1 MNRIYESDIEK
12 WVVEMLEKE
21 GYTYLSPEEQEAERG
36 GDLRE
41 VLLPVRLR
49 DAVARINPNVP
60 DDAREDAVKKVIR
73 LASMPLLVEANE
85 EFQKMLTDGVSV
97 MAYQNGEQ
105 RGETVK
111 LIDFDNPRNNDL
123 VVANQFTVPFDNSSK
138 RPDVVILINGLPL
151 VVIELKNPIDE
162 NATVHKA
169 YTQLDN
175 YKRAIPQ
182 LFVYNGVLIAS
193 DGIDAKAGAL
203 TTEWERFSI
212 WRAPEEKRENER
224 ITPQMEVLVREML
237 PPQTLLDIVRS
248 FTVFEKTRRQDAK
261 TGQTIV
267 DTIKKIAAY
276 HQYYVVNKAIGSTV
290 RATAEKGERKI
301 GVVWHTQGSG
311 KSLSMVFYTGKVVLS
326 LDNPTVVVITDR
338 NDLDDQL
345 FDTFVASRGLL
356 RQEPVQAE
364 SRAHLKELLRTAGG
378 GIVFTTI
385 QKFFP
390 EDGSE
395 NYDLL
400 SERKNI
406 VVIADE
412 AHRSQYG
419 FAARTVFKD
428 DEAITR
434 YGNAKYLRD
443 ALPNASFIGFTGT
456 PIEKED
462 RSTPAVFGEYLDV
475 YDIQRA
481 VDDKAT
487 VPIYYE
493 SRLVKVHLPDE
504 KKAEMDED
512 VEAVAE
518 GIEFSA
524 KEKAKAKWAQLEAI
538 VGNRERI
545 KEVARDIVEHF
556 EARQEVFE
564 GKAMIVAMSRRIAV
578 ELYEEVVALR
588 PAWHS
593 PDLDKGKIKV
603 VMTAASSDPKEFQP
617 HHTNKQNRRKL
628 AERFKDA
635 GNSLQLV
642 IVQSMWLTGFDVP
655 CLHTMY
661 VDKLMRGHNL
671 MQAIARVNR
680 VYKDKPGGLIVDY
693 IGFASDLQKA
703 LAVYTQS
710 GGKGDPTLTVEKAI
724 EIMLE
729 KYEVVKQMFHDFDYH
744 RYFAADTHAKL
755 GIILEAQEHILAF
768 DKGSTE
774 IGVSGQEKKAPSGKE
789 RFTKEVM
796 ALSQAFALAVPNE
809 AALEIR
815 DEVGFFQ
822 AVKARLVKFEPIGT
836 PGTENIGTAIRQIVD
851 QALVAEGVIDI
862 FAAAGI
868 QKPDLSVLSDE
879 FLAEVQGMKHRN
891 LAMEL
896 LRKILNDEI
905 KVRLRRNNIQ
915 GRKLSELLEKTI
927 KKYQN
932 NLLTAT
938 EVIQELIELAKNIR
952 EADARGKELGL
963 SDDEIAFYD
972 ALAENENAKDVLGD
986 EKLRDLARVLV
997 DKVRKNTTIDWTIR
1011 ENVQARLRVLVKRT
1025 LAQYGYP
1032 PDKQAIATETVLKQ
1046 AELFADLWEKSG
1058 MVSQ

>member
-1 MNRIYESDIEK
+1 MNRIYESDIEQ
-12 WVVEMLEKE
+12 WVVEILEKE
-21 GYTYLSPEEQEAERG
+21 GYTYLAPEEQEAERG
-36 GDLRE
+36 DLRE
-41 VLLPVRLR
+41 VVLQMRLR
-49 DAVARINPNVP
+49 DAVERLNPGVP
-60 DDAREDAVKKVIR
+60 EEAREDAIKKVLQ
-73 LASMPLLVEANE
+73 LASSPHLIEANE
-85 EFQKMLTDGVSV
+85 EFQRMLTDGVSV
-97 MAYQNGEQ
+97 SSHNEGQQ
-105 RGETVK
+105 RGEVVR
-111 LIDFDNPRNNDL
+111 IVDFDNPRNNDL

-138 RPDVVILINGLPL
+138 RPDVVLIVNGLPL
-151 VVIELKNPIDE
+151 VVIELKNPTDE

-175 YKRAIPQ
+175 YKATIPQ
-182 LFVYNGVLIAS
+182 LFAYNSILVAS

-203 TTEWERFSI
+203 TTEWERFAA
-212 WRAPEEKRENER
+212 WRAPEGKREKEK
-224 ITPQMEVLVREML
+224 ITPQMQVLVQEML
-237 PPQTLLDIVRS
+237 PPEVLLDVVRS
-248 FTVFEKTRRQDAK
+248 FTVFEKTRREDTK

-276 HQYYVVNKAIGSTV
+276 HQYYVVNKAIRSTIKS
-290 RATAEKGERKI
+290 TAEHGDRKI

-326 LDNPTVVVITDR
+326 LDNPTVVIITDR

-345 FDTFVASRGLL
+345 FDTFAASRGLL

-364 SRAHLKELLRTAGG
+364 SRAHLKELLHTAGG
-378 GIVFTTI
+378 GVVFTTI

-390 EDGSE
+390 EDGGE

-400 SERKNI
+400 SDRKNI
-406 VVIADE
+406 VVVADE

-462 RSTPAVFGEYLDV
+462 KSTPAVFGEYLDV

-481 VDDKAT
+481 VEDKAT

-504 KKAEMDED
+504 KKAEVDED
-512 VEAVAE
+512 VEAIAE
-518 GIEFSA
+518 GIEVST

-538 VGNRERI
+538 IGNRDRI

-556 EARQEVFE
+556 EARQAVFT
-564 GKAMIVAMSRRIAV
+564 GKGMIVATSRRIAV
-578 ELYEEVVALR
+578 ELYEEIVALR

-593 PDLDKGKIKV
+593 PDLDKGSIKV
-603 VMTAASSDPKEFQP
+603 VMTASSSDPKEWQP
-617 HHTNKQNRRKL
+617 HHTNKQARRKL
-628 AERFKDA
+628 ADRFKDA
-635 GNSLQLV
+635 ANPLSLA
-642 IVQSMWLTGFDVP
+642 IVCDMWLTGFDVP

-680 VYKDKPGGLIVDY
+680 IYKDKPGGLIVDY
-693 IGFASDLQKA
+693 IGFAADLQKA

-710 GGKGDPTLTVEKAI
+710 GGKGDPTLTQQKAI
-724 EIMLE
+724 EVMLE
-729 KYEVVKQMFHDFDYH
+729 KYEVVKQMFHNFDYH
-744 RYFAADTHAKL
+744 RYFAADTRQKL
-755 GIILEAQEHILAF
+755 GIILEAQEHILAL
-768 DKGSTE
+768 DQDTKT
-774 IGVSGQEKKAPSGKE
+774 GVSGKEHKTESTKE
-789 RFTKEVM
+789 RFIKEVI
-796 ALSQAFALAVPNE
+796 ALSQSFALAVPSD
-809 AALEIR
+809 AAMEIR

-822 AVKARLVKFEPIGT
+822 AIKARLVKFEPEGT
-836 PGTENIGTAIRQIVD
+836 PGTEDIGTAIRQIVD
-851 QALVAEGVIDI
+851 QALVAEGVVDI
-862 FAAAGI
+862 FAAAGV

-896 LRKILNDEI
+896 LRKVLNDEV
-905 KVRLRRNNIQ
+905 KFRLRRNAIQ
-915 GRKLSELLEKTI
+915 GKKLSEMLDKTI

-932 NLLTAT
+932 NLLTAA
-938 EVIQELIELAKNIR
+938 EVIQQLIELAKHIR
-952 EADARGKELGL
+952 QEDSRGKDMGL

-972 ALAENENAKDVLGD
+972 ALAENESARDVLGD
-986 EKLRDLARVLV
+986 EQLRDLARVLV
-997 DKVRKNTTIDWTIR
+997 DKVRKNTSIDWTIR

-1046 AELFADLWEKSG
+1046 AELFADVWEKG
-1058 MVSQ
+1058 GVV

>member
-1 MNRIYESDIEK
+1 MSRIYESHIEE
-12 WVVEMLEKE
+12 WVVELLEKQ
-21 GYTYLSPEEQEAERG
+21 GYTYLAPDEQEAERG
-36 GDLRE
+36 DLRE
-41 VLLPVRLR
+41 VVLQARLR
-49 DAVARINPNVP
+49 AAVERLNPNVAE
-60 DDAREDAVKKVIR
+60 DAREDAVKKVLA
-73 LASMPLLVEANE
+73 LASQPLLVEANE
-85 EFQKMLTDGVSV
+85 EFQRMLTDGVSV
-97 MAYQNGEQ
+97 NAYQSGEQ
-105 RGETVK
+105 RGEVVR
-111 LIDFDNPRNNDL
+111 LIDFDTPENNDL

-138 RPDVVILINGLPL
+138 RPDVVLIVNGLPL
-151 VVIELKNPIDE
+151 VVIELKNPTDE

-182 LFVYNGVLIAS
+182 LFVYNSVLVAS

-203 TTEWERFSI
+203 TTEWERFAV
-212 WRAPEEKRENER
+212 WRAPEGKREKEKT
-224 ITPQMEVLVREML
+224 TPQMEVLAQEML
-237 PPQTLLDIVRS
+237 LPAVLLDVVRS
-248 FTVFEKTRRQDAK
+248 FTVFEKARREDAK

-267 DTIKKIAAY
+267 ETIKKIAAY
-276 HQYYVVNKAIGSTV
+276 HQYYVVNKAVASTAQ
-290 RATAEKGERKI
+290 ATAEHGERKI

-345 FDTFVASRGLL
+345 FDTFAASRGLL

-364 SRAHLKELLRTAGG
+364 SREHLKELLRTAGG
-378 GIVFTTI
+378 GIIFTTI

-390 EDGSE
+390 ENGGE
-395 NYDLL
+395 TYDLL
-400 SERKNI
+400 SDRKNI
-406 VVIADE
+406 VVMADE

-462 RSTPAVFGEYLDV
+462 KSTPAVFGEYLDV

-481 VDDKAT
+481 VEDKAT

-504 KKAEMDED
+504 KKAEIDEE
-512 VEAVAE
+512 VEDIAE
-518 GIEFSA
+518 GVEMTA
-524 KEKAKAKWAQLEAI
+524 KTKAIAKWAQLEAI

-556 EARQEVFE
+556 EARQEVFT

-578 ELYEEVVALR
+578 ELYEEIVALR
-588 PAWHS
+588 PDWHS

-603 VMTAASSDPKEFQP
+603 VMTASSSDPREYQP
-617 HHTNKQNRRKL
+617 HHTNKENRRKL
-628 AERFKDA
+628 AERFKDTT
-635 GNSLQLV
+635 NPLQLV
-642 IVQSMWLTGFDVP
+642 IVRDMWLTGFDVP

-693 IGFASDLQKA
+693 IGFAADLQKA

-710 GGKGDPTLTVEKAI
+710 GGRGEPTSTQEQAI
-724 EIMLE
+724 EVMME
-729 KYEVVKQMFHDFDYH
+729 KYEVVKAMFHGFDYQ
-744 RYFAADTHAKL
+744 RYFAADTHQKL
-755 GIILEAQEHILAF
+755 GIILEAQEHVLAC
-768 DKGSTE
+768 DEGKEAG
-774 IGVSGQEKKAPSGKE
+774 ASGKE
-789 RFTKEVM
+789 MKTPSCKERFIKEVI
-796 ALSQAFALAVPNE
+796 ALSQAFALAVPSE
-809 AALEIR
+809 ASMEIR

-822 AVKARLVKFEPIGT
+822 AIKARLVKFEPEGT

-851 QALVAEGVIDI
+851 QALVAEGVVDI
-862 FAAAGI
+862 FAAAGV

-896 LRKILNDEI
+896 LRKVLNDEI
-905 KVRLRRNNIQ
+905 KLRLRRNAIQ
-915 GRKLSELLEKTI
+915 GKKLSELLDKTI

-932 NLLTAT
+932 NLLTAA
-938 EVIQELIELAKNIR
+938 EVIQELIELAKTIR
-952 EADARGKELGL
+952 EEDARGRNLGL

-972 ALAENENAKDVLGD
+972 ALAENNSARDVLGD
-986 EKLRDLARVLV
+986 EQLRDLARVLV
-997 DKVRKNTTIDWTIR
+997 DKVRKNTSIDWTIR

-1025 LAQYGYP
+1025 LAQFGYP

-1046 AELFADLWEKSG
+1046 AELFADVWEKKA
-1058 MVSQ
+1058 

>member
-12 WVVEMLEKE
+12 WMVELLEIE
-21 GYTYLSPEEQEAERG
+21 GYTYLAPNEQEAERG
-36 GDLRE
+36 DDLRE
-41 VLLPVRLR
+41 VVLQSRLR
-49 DAVARINPNVP
+49 AAVERLNPSASE
-60 DDAREDAVKKVIR
+60 DAREDAIKKVLA
-73 LASMPLLVEANE
+73 LASAPLLTEANE
-85 EFQKMLTDGVSV
+85 EFQQMLTDGVSV
-97 MAYQNGEQ
+97 NAYADGET
-105 RGETVK
+105 RGEVVR
-111 LIDFDNPRNNDL
+111 LIDFDNARNNDL

-138 RPDVVILINGLPL
+138 RPDVVLVVNGLPL
-151 VVIELKNPIDE
+151 VVIELKNPVDE

-182 LFVYNGVLIAS
+182 LFVYNSVLVAS

-203 TTEWERFSI
+203 TTEWERFAV
-212 WRAPEEKRENER
+212 WRAPEGKREKEKT
-224 ITPQMEVLVREML
+224 TPQMEVLVREML
-237 PPQTLLDIVRS
+237 APQTLLDMVRS
-248 FTVFEKTRRQDAK
+248 FTVFEKTRREDAK

-276 HQYYVVNKAIGSTV
+276 HQYYVVNKAIASTV
-290 RATAEKGERKI
+290 KATAEHGERKI

-326 LDNPTVVVITDR
+326 LDNPTVVIITDR

-345 FDTFVASRGLL
+345 FETFAASRGLL

-364 SRAHLKELLRTAGG
+364 SRTHLQELLRTAGG
-378 GIVFTTI
+378 GIIFTTI

-390 EDGSE
+390 EDGGE
-395 NYDLL
+395 TYDQLTD
-400 SERKNI
+400 RKNI

-419 FAARTVFKD
+419 FAARTIFKD

-456 PIEKED
+456 PIEAED
-462 RSTPAVFGEYLDV
+462 KSTPAVFGEYLDV

-481 VDDKAT
+481 VEDKAT

-493 SRLVKVHLPDE
+493 SRLVKIHLPDE
-504 KKAEMDED
+504 KKAELDDE

-518 GIEFSA
+518 GVELSTRDQA
-524 KEKAKAKWAQLEAI
+524 VAKWAQLEAI

-545 KEVARDIVEHF
+545 KEVAKDIVEHF
-556 EARQEVFE
+556 EARQEVFT

-578 ELYEEVVALR
+578 ELYEEIVALR
-588 PAWHS
+588 PDWHS
-593 PDLDKGKIKV
+593 PDSDKGKIKV
-603 VMTAASSDPKEFQP
+603 VMTASSSDPREFQP
-617 HHTNKQNRRKL
+617 HHTNKENRRKL

-635 GNSLQLV
+635 SNSLQLV
-642 IVQSMWLTGFDVP
+642 IVRDMWLTGFDVP

-693 IGFASDLQKA
+693 IGFAVDLQKA

-710 GGKGDPTLTVEKAI
+710 GGKGEPTNTQEQAI
-724 EIMLE
+724 EVMME
-729 KYEVVKQMFHDFDYH
+729 KYEVVKAMFHDFDYH
-744 RYFAADTHAKL
+744 RFFAADTHQKL
-755 GIILEAQEHILAF
+755 GIILEAQEHILAR
-768 DKGSTE
+768 DENS
-774 IGVSGQEKKAPSGKE
+774 IGVSGQEHKTEGVKE
-789 RFTKEVM
+789 RFIKEVM
-796 ALSQAFALAVPNE
+796 ALSQAFAIAVPSE
-809 AALEIR
+809 ASMEIR

-822 AVKARLVKFEPIGT
+822 AIKARLVKFEPEGAL
-836 PGTENIGTAIRQIVD
+836 GTENIGSAIRQIVD
-851 QALVAEGVIDI
+851 QALVAEGVVDI
-862 FAAAGI
+862 FAAAGV

-891 LAMEL
+891 LALEL
-896 LRKILNDEI
+896 LRKVLNDEI
-905 KVRLRRNNIQ
+905 KLRLRRNAIQ
-915 GRKLSELLEKTI
+915 GKKLSELLDKTI

-932 NLLTAT
+932 NLLTAA
-938 EVIQELIELAKNIR
+938 EVIQELIELAKTIR
-952 EADARGKELGL
+952 EEDARGRSLGL

-972 ALAENENAKDVLGD
+972 ALAENNSARDVIGD
-986 EKLRDLARVLV
+986 EQLRDLARVLV
-997 DKVRKNTTIDWTIR
+997 DKVRKNTSIDWTIR

-1032 PDKQAIATETVLKQ
+1032 PDKQTIATEFVLKQ
-1046 AELFADLWEKSG
+1046 AKLFAEEWECIA
-1058 MVSQ
+1058 V

>member
-1 MNRIYESDIEK
+1 MSRIYESDIEK
-12 WVVEMLEKE
+12 WVVELLEQQ
-21 GYTYLSPEEQEAERG
+21 GYTYLAPDEQEAERG
-36 GDLRE
+36 DLRE
-41 VLLPVRLR
+41 VILQSRLR
-49 DAVARINPNVP
+49 AAVERLNPNVSE
-60 DDAREDAVKKVIR
+60 DAREDAIKKV
-73 LASMPLLVEANE
+73 LQVASQPLLAEANE
-85 EFQKMLTDGVSV
+85 EFQRMLTDGVSV
-97 MAYQNGEQ
+97 HDYNDGEQ
-105 RGETVK
+105 RGEIVH
-111 LIDFDNPRNNDL
+111 LIDFDNARNNDL
-123 VVANQFTVPFDNSSK
+123 VVSNQFTVPFDNSSK
-138 RPDVVILINGLPL
+138 RPDVVLIVNGLPL
-151 VVIELKNPIDE
+151 VVIELKNPVDE

-182 LFVYNGVLIAS
+182 LFAYNSVLVAS

-203 TTEWERFSI
+203 TTNWERFAV
-212 WRAPEEKRENER
+212 WRAPEGKREKEKT
-224 ITPQMEVLVREML
+224 TPQMQVLVQEMLIPEVL
-237 PPQTLLDIVRS
+237 LDVVRS
-248 FTVFEKTRRQDAK
+248 FTVFEKARREDAK

-267 DTIKKIAAY
+267 ETIKKIAAY

-290 RATAEKGERKI
+290 QATAEHGERKI

-345 FDTFVASRGLL
+345 FDTFAASRGLL

-364 SRAHLKELLRTAGG
+364 SREHLKKLLQTAGG

-390 EDGSE
+390 ENGGE
-395 NYDLL
+395 TYDMLTD
-400 SERKNI
+400 RKNI
-406 VVIADE
+406 VVMADE

-456 PIEKED
+456 PVEKED
-462 RSTPAVFGEYLDV
+462 KSTPAVFGEYLDV

-481 VDDKAT
+481 VEDKAT

-493 SRLVKVHLPDE
+493 SRLVKVHLPDD

-518 GIEFSA
+518 GVEFTT

-545 KEVARDIVEHF
+545 KQVAKDIVEHF
-556 EARQEVFE
+556 EARQEVFT
-564 GKAMIVAMSRRIAV
+564 GKGMIVAMSRRIAV
-578 ELYEEVVALR
+578 ELYEEIVALR
-588 PAWHS
+588 PNWHS
-593 PDLDKGKIKV
+593 NDLDKGTIKV
-603 VMTAASSDPKEFQP
+603 VMTASSSDPREFQP
-617 HHTNKQNRRKL
+617 HHTNKENRRKL

-635 GNSLQLV
+635 ANPLQLV
-642 IVQSMWLTGFDVP
+642 IVRDMWLTGFDVP

-693 IGFASDLQKA
+693 IGFAADLQKA

-710 GGKGDPTLTVEKAI
+710 GGKGEPTNTQEQAI
-724 EIMLE
+724 EVMME
-729 KYEVVKQMFHDFDYH
+729 KYEVVKAMFHDFDYQ
-744 RYFAADTHAKL
+744 RYFAADTHQKL
-755 GIILEAQEHILAF
+755 GIILEAQEHILGQ
-768 DKGSTE
+768 DKGE
-774 IGVSGQEKKAPSGKE
+774 EVGVSGKE
-789 RFTKEVM
+789 RKTPSAKERFIKETM
-796 ALSQAFALAVPNE
+796 ALSQSFALAVPSE
-809 AALEIR
+809 ASMEIR

-822 AVKARLVKFEPIGT
+822 AIKARLVKFEPEGT
-836 PGTENIGTAIRQIVD
+836 PGTENIGSAIRQIVD
-851 QALVAEGVIDI
+851 QALVAEGVVDI
-862 FAAAGI
+862 FAAAGV

-896 LRKILNDEI
+896 LRKVLNDEI
-905 KVRLRRNNIQ
+905 KLRLRRNAIQ
-915 GRKLSELLEKTI
+915 GKKLSELLDKTI

-932 NLLTAT
+932 NLLTAS
-938 EVIQELIELAKNIR
+938 EVIQELIELAKKIS
-952 EADARGKELGL
+952 EEDARGKDLGL

-972 ALAENENAKDVLGD
+972 ALAINDSAREVLGD
-986 EKLRDLARVLV
+986 ENLRDLARVLV
-997 DKVRKNTTIDWTIR
+997 DKVRKNTSIDWTIR

-1025 LAQYGYP
+1025 LAQFGYP

-1046 AELFADLWEKSG
+1046 AELFADVWEKTS
-1058 MVSQ
+1058 

>member
-1 MNRIYESDIEK
+1 MNRIYESHIEE
-12 WVVEMLEKE
+12 WVVQLLEKQ
-21 GYTYLSPEEQEAERG
+21 GFAYLSPEQQEAERG
-36 GDLRE
+36 DLHE
-41 VLLPVRLR
+41 VVLVQRLR
-49 DAVARINPNVP
+49 DAVARLNPKVSE
-60 DDAREDAVKKVIR
+60 DAREDAIKKV
-73 LASMPLLVEANE
+73 LAISSSPHLVESNE
-85 EFQKMLTDGVSV
+85 EFQRMLTDGISV
-97 MAYQNGEQ
+97 TAYNDGEQ
-105 RGETVK
+105 RGEIVY
-111 LIDFDNPRNNDL
+111 LIDFENPQNNDL
-123 VVANQFTVPFDNSSK
+123 VVTNQYTVLYDNSSK
-138 RPDVVILINGLPL
+138 RPDVVLVVNGLPL
-151 VVIELKNPIDE
+151 VVIELKNPVDE

-182 LFVYNGVLIAS
+182 LFAYNSILVAS

-203 TTEWERFSI
+203 TTEWERFSV
-212 WRAPEEKRENER
+212 WRAPEGKREKEG

-237 PPQTLLDIVRS
+237 QPQTFLDLVRS
-248 FTVFEKTRRQDAK
+248 FVVFEKTRREDTK

-267 DTIKKIAAY
+267 ETIKKIAAY
-276 HQYYVVNKAIGSTV
+276 HQYYVVNKAIASTV
-290 RATAEKGERKI
+290 KATAEKGERKI

-311 KSLSMVFYTGKVVLS
+311 KSLSMVFYTGKVVLA
-326 LDNPTVVVITDR
+326 LDNPTVVVLTDR

-345 FDTFVASRGLL
+345 FDTFAASRGLL

-378 GIVFTTI
+378 GIIFTTI

-390 EDGSE
+390 EDGGE
-395 NYDLL
+395 NHDLL
-400 SERKNI
+400 SDRKNI
-406 VVIADE
+406 VVVADE

-419 FAARTVFKD
+419 FAARTIFKD

-462 RSTPAVFGEYLDV
+462 KSTPAVFGEYLDV

-481 VDDKAT
+481 VADKAT

-493 SRLVKVHLPDE
+493 SRLVKIHLPDE

-518 GIEFSA
+518 GIEFST

-556 EARQEVFE
+556 EARQEVFT

-578 ELYEEVVALR
+578 ELYDEIVTLR
-588 PAWHS
+588 PAWHNS
-593 PDLDKGKIKV
+593 DLDKGKIKV
-603 VMTAASSDPKEFQP
+603 VMTASSSDPKEYQP
-617 HHTNKQNRRKL
+617 HHTNKESRRKI

-635 GNSLQLV
+635 ASPLQLV
-642 IVQSMWLTGFDVP
+642 IVRDMWLTGFDVP

-680 VYKDKPGGLIVDY
+680 IYKDKPGGLIVDY

-710 GGKGDPTLTVEKAI
+710 GGKGDPTITQEKAI
-724 EIMLE
+724 EVMLE
-729 KYEVVKQMFHDFDYH
+729 KYEVVKQMFFGFDYH
-744 RYFAADTHAKL
+744 RYFAADTHGKL
-755 GIILEAQEHILAF
+755 GIILEAQEHILSL
-768 DKGSTE
+768 DKGKE
-774 IGVSGQEKKAPSGKE
+774 GASGKE
-789 RFTKEVM
+789 KKKESAKERFIKEVIG
-796 ALSQAFALAVPNE
+796 LSQSFALAVPSE
-809 AALEIR
+809 AAMEIR

-822 AVKARLVKFEPIGT
+822 AIKARLVKFEPVGT
-836 PGTENIGTAIRQIVD
+836 PGTEDIGTAIRQIVD
-851 QALVAEGVIDI
+851 QALVAEGIVDI
-862 FAAAGI
+862 FAAAGV

-879 FLAEVQGMKHRN
+879 FLADVQGMKHRN

-896 LRKILNDEI
+896 LRKVLDDEI
-905 KVRLRRNNIQ
+905 KLRLRRNAIQ
-915 GRKLSELLEKTI
+915 GKKLSEMLEKTI

-932 NLLTAT
+932 NLLTAA
-938 EVIQELIELAKNIR
+938 EVIQELIELAKQIR
-952 EADARGKELGL
+952 TEDARGKDLGL

-972 ALAENENAKDVLGD
+972 ALAVNESAREVLGD

-997 DKVRKNTTIDWTIR
+997 DKVRGSTTIDWTIR

-1025 LAQYGYP
+1025 LAQFGYP

-1046 AELFADLWEKSG
+1046 AELFADVWEKK
-1058 MVSQ
+1058 Q

>member
-1 MNRIYESDIEK
+1 MNRIYESHIEE
-12 WVVEMLEKE
+12 WVVQLLEKQ
-21 GYTYLSPEEQEAERG
+21 GFSYLSPEAQEVERG
-36 GDLRE
+36 DLHDV
-41 VLLPVRLR
+41 VLAQRLR
-49 DAVARINPNVP
+49 DAVARLNPKVSE
-60 DDAREDAVKKVIR
+60 DAREDAIKKVLA
-73 LASMPLLVEANE
+73 LASSPHLIESNE
-85 EFQKMLTDGVSV
+85 EFQRMLTDGISV
-97 MAYQNGEQ
+97 IAYNDGEQ
-105 RGETVK
+105 RGEIVH
-111 LIDFDNPRNNDL
+111 LIDFDNPESNDL
-123 VVANQFTVPFDNSSK
+123 VVTNQFTVLYDNNNK
-138 RPDVVILINGLPL
+138 RPDVVLIVNGLPI
-151 VVIELKNPIDE
+151 VVIELKNPVDE

-182 LFVYNGVLIAS
+182 LFSYNSILVAS

-203 TTEWERFSI
+203 TTEWERFAV
-212 WRAPEEKRENER
+212 WRAPEGKREKEG
-224 ITPQMEVLVREML
+224 ITPQMEVLVKEML
-237 PPQTLLDIVRS
+237 QAQTLLDIVRS
-248 FTVFEKTRRQDAK
+248 FTVFEKTRREDAK

-267 DTIKKIAAY
+267 ETIKKIAAY
-276 HQYYVVNKAIGSTV
+276 HQYYVVNKAIASTTK
-290 RATAEKGERKI
+290 ATSDKGERKI

-311 KSLSMVFYTGKVVLS
+311 KSLSMVFYTGKVVLT
-326 LDNPTVVVITDR
+326 LDNPTVVVLTDR

-345 FDTFVASRGLL
+345 FDTFAASRGLL

-378 GIVFTTI
+378 GIIFTTI

-390 EDGSE
+390 EDGGE
-395 NYDLL
+395 NHDLL
-400 SERKNI
+400 SDRKNI

-419 FAARTVFKD
+419 FAARTIFKD

-462 RSTPAVFGEYLDV
+462 KSTPAVFGEYLDV

-481 VDDKAT
+481 VEDKAT

-493 SRLVKVHLPDE
+493 SRLVKIHLPEE

-518 GIEFSA
+518 GVEVTS
-524 KEKAKAKWAQLEAI
+524 KTKAIAKWAQLEAI

-545 KEVARDIVEHF
+545 KEVAKDIVQHF
-556 EARQEVFE
+556 EARQEVFT

-578 ELYEEVVALR
+578 ELYDEIVALR

-593 PDLDKGKIKV
+593 PDSDKGKIKV
-603 VMTAASSDPKEFQP
+603 VMTASSSDPKEYQP
-617 HHTNKQNRRKL
+617 HHTNKEARRKL
-628 AERFKDA
+628 AERFKDTT
-635 GNSLQLV
+635 NSLQLV
-642 IVQSMWLTGFDVP
+642 IVRDMWLTGFDVP

-680 VYKDKPGGLIVDY
+680 IYKDKPGGLIVDY

-710 GGKGDPTLTVEKAI
+710 GGKGDPTVTQEKAI
-724 EIMLE
+724 EVMLE
-729 KYEVVKQMFHDFDYH
+729 KYEVVKQMFYGFDYH
-744 RYFAADTHAKL
+744 RYFAADTHGKL
-755 GIILEAQEHILAF
+755 GIILEAQEHILSQ
-768 DKGSTE
+768 D
-774 IGVSGQEKKAPSGKE
+774 KKAEGASGKE
-789 RFTKEVM
+789 KKTESVKERFIKEVIG
-796 ALSQAFALAVPNE
+796 LSQSFALAVPSE
-809 AALEIR
+809 EALEIR

-822 AVKARLVKFEPIGT
+822 AIKARLVKFEPVGT
-836 PGTENIGTAIRQIVD
+836 PGTEDIGTAIRQIVD
-851 QALVAEGVIDI
+851 QALVAEGVVDI
-862 FAAAGI
+862 FAAAGV
-868 QKPDLSVLSDE
+868 QKPDLSVLSDD

-896 LRKILNDEI
+896 LRKVLDDEI
-905 KVRLRRNNIQ
+905 KLRLRRNAIQ
-915 GRKLSELLEKTI
+915 GKKLSEMLEKTI

-932 NLLTAT
+932 NLLTAS
-938 EVIQELIELAKNIR
+938 EVIQELIELAKHIR
-952 EADARGKELGL
+952 TEDARGKDLGL
-963 SDDEIAFYD
+963 SEDEIAFYD
-972 ALAENENAKDVLGD
+972 ALAENESAREVLGD
-986 EKLRDLARVLV
+986 DKLRDLARVLV
-997 DKVRKNTTIDWTIR
+997 DKVRGSTTIDWTIR

-1025 LAQYGYP
+1025 LAQFGYP

-1046 AELFADLWEKSG
+1046 AELFADVWEKK
-1058 MVSQ
+1058 

>member
-1 MNRIYESDIEK
+1 MNRIYESHIEE
-12 WVVEMLEKE
+12 WVVQLLEKQ
-21 GYTYLSPEEQEAERG
+21 GFSYLAPEEQEAERG
-36 GDLRE
+36 DLHDV
-41 VLLPVRLR
+41 VLVQRLR
-49 DAVARINPNVP
+49 DAVARLNPSVSE
-60 DDAREDAVKKVIR
+60 DAREDAIKKV
-73 LASMPLLVEANE
+73 LALVSSPHLVETNE
-85 EFQKMLTDGVSV
+85 EFQRMLTDGVSV
-97 MAYQNGEQ
+97 TSYNEGEQ
-105 RGETVK
+105 RGELIH
-111 LIDFDNPRNNDL
+111 LIDFENPQNNDL
-123 VVANQFTVPFDNSSK
+123 VVTNQFTVLYDNSSK
-138 RPDVVILINGLPL
+138 RPDVVLIVNGLPL
-151 VVIELKNPIDE
+151 VVVELKNPIDE

-175 YKRAIPQ
+175 YKRAISQ
-182 LFVYNGVLIAS
+182 LFIYNSILIAS

-203 TTEWERFSI
+203 TTEWERFAI
-212 WRAPEEKRENER
+212 WRAPEGKREKEG

-237 PPQTLLDIVRS
+237 KPQTLFDLVRS
-248 FTVFEKTRRQDAK
+248 FTVFEKTRREDAK

-267 DTIKKIAAY
+267 ETVKKIAAY
-276 HQYYVVNKAIGSTV
+276 HQYYVVNKAITSTLK
-290 RATAEKGERKI
+290 ATAETGARKI

-311 KSLSMVFYTGKVVLS
+311 KSLSMVFYTGKVVLA
-326 LDNPTVVVITDR
+326 LDNPTVVVMTDR

-345 FDTFVASRGLL
+345 FDTFAASRGLL

-390 EDGSE
+390 EDGGE
-395 NYDLL
+395 NHDLL
-400 SERKNI
+400 SDRKNI

-462 RSTPAVFGEYLDV
+462 KSTPAVFGEYLDV

-481 VDDKAT
+481 VEDKAT

-493 SRLVKVHLPDE
+493 SRLVKIHLPEE

-518 GIEFSA
+518 GVEFSA

-538 VGNRERI
+538 VGNKERI

-556 EARQEVFE
+556 EARQEVFS

-578 ELYEEVVALR
+578 ELYDEIVALR

-603 VMTAASSDPKEFQP
+603 VMTASSSDPREYQP
-617 HHTNKQNRRKL
+617 HHTNKDARRKI
-628 AERFKDA
+628 AERFKDVA
-635 GNSLQLV
+635 SPLQLV
-642 IVQSMWLTGFDVP
+642 IVRDMWLTGFDIP

-680 VYKDKPGGLIVDY
+680 IYKDKPGGLIVDY

-710 GGKGDPTLTVEKAI
+710 GGKGDPTITQEKAI
-724 EIMLE
+724 EVMLE
-729 KYEVVKQMFHDFDYH
+729 KYEVVKQMFHGFDYH
-744 RYFAADTHAKL
+744 RYFAANTHDKL
-755 GIILEAQEHILAF
+755 VIILEAQEHILSL
-768 DKGSTE
+768 DKGKE
-774 IGVSGQEKKAPSGKE
+774 DGASGKE
-789 RFTKEVM
+789 KKVESAKERFIKEVIG
-796 ALSQAFALAVPNE
+796 LSQSFALAVPSE
-809 AALEIR
+809 DAMEIR

-822 AVKARLVKFEPIGT
+822 AIKARLVKFEPVGT
-836 PGTENIGTAIRQIVD
+836 PGTEDIGTAIRQIVD
-851 QALVAEGVIDI
+851 QALVAEGVVDI
-862 FAAAGI
+862 FAAAGV
-868 QKPDLSVLSDE
+868 QKPDLSVLSDD

-896 LRKILNDEI
+896 LRKVLDDEI
-905 KVRLRRNNIQ
+905 KLRLRRNAIQ
-915 GRKLSELLEKTI
+915 GKKLSEMLEKTI
-927 KKYQN
+927 KKYQS

-938 EVIQELIELAKNIR
+938 EVIQELIELAKQIR
-952 EADARGKELGL
+952 VEDARGKDLGL

-972 ALAENENAKDVLGD
+972 ALAENESAREVLGD
-986 EKLRDLARVLV
+986 DKLRDLARVLV
-997 DKVRKNTTIDWTIR
+997 DKVRGSTTIDWTIR

-1025 LAQYGYP
+1025 LAQFGYP

-1046 AELFADLWEKSG
+1046 AELFADVWEKK
-1058 MVSQ
+1058 Q

>member
-1 MNRIYESDIEK
+1 MNRIYESHIEE
-12 WVVEMLEKE
+12 WVVELLEKQ
-21 GYTYLSPEEQEAERG
+21 GFSYLAPEEQEAERG
-36 GDLRE
+36 DLHDV
-41 VLLPVRLR
+41 VLQQRFRDSIARLNPGVSE
-49 DAVARINPNVP
+49 DAQ
-60 DDAREDAVKKVIR
+60 EDAVKKV
-73 LASMPLLVEANE
+73 LALVSSPHLIESNE
-85 EFQKMLTDGVSV
+85 EFQRMLTDGVSV
-97 MAYQNGEQ
+97 TSYNEGEQ
-105 RGETVK
+105 RGELVH
-111 LIDFDNPRNNDL
+111 LIDFENPTNNDL
-123 VVANQFTVPFDNSSK
+123 VVTNQFAVLYDNSSK
-138 RPDVVILINGLPL
+138 RPDVVLIVNGLPL

-182 LFVYNGVLIAS
+182 LFIYNSILIAS
-193 DGIDAKAGAL
+193 DGIDARAGAL
-203 TTEWERFSI
+203 TTEWERFAI
-212 WRAPEEKRENER
+212 WRAPEGKREKEG
-224 ITPQMEVLVREML
+224 ITPQMEVLVQEML
-237 PPQTLLDIVRS
+237 RPQTLLDLVRS
-248 FTVFEKTRRQDAK
+248 FTVFEKTRREDAK

-267 DTIKKIAAY
+267 ETVKKIAAY
-276 HQYYVVNKAIGSTV
+276 HQYYVVNKAISSTLK
-290 RATAEKGERKI
+290 ATAEMGARKI

-311 KSLSMVFYTGKVVLS
+311 KSLSMVFYTGKVVLA
-326 LDNPTVVVITDR
+326 LDNPTVVVMTDR

-345 FDTFVASRGLL
+345 FDTFAASRGLL

-390 EDGSE
+390 EDGGE

-400 SERKNI
+400 SDRKNI

-428 DEAITR
+428 NEAITR

-462 RSTPAVFGEYLDV
+462 KSTPAVFGEYLDV

-481 VDDKAT
+481 VEDKAT

-493 SRLVKVHLPDE
+493 SRLVKIHLPEE

-518 GIEFSA
+518 GAELST
-524 KEKAKAKWAQLEAI
+524 KDKAIAKWAQLEAI
-538 VGNRERI
+538 VGNKERI

-556 EARQEVFE
+556 EARQEVFS

-578 ELYEEVVALR
+578 ELYDEIIALR

-603 VMTAASSDPKEFQP
+603 VMTASSSDPKEYQP
-617 HHTNKQNRRKL
+617 HHTNKEARRKI

-635 GNSLQLV
+635 ANPLQLV
-642 IVQSMWLTGFDVP
+642 IVRDMWLTGFDVP

-661 VDKLMRGHNL
+661 IDKLMRGHNL

-680 VYKDKPGGLIVDY
+680 IYKDKPGGLVVDY

-710 GGKGDPTLTVEKAI
+710 GGKGDPTITQEKAI
-724 EIMLE
+724 EVMLE
-729 KYEVVKQMFHDFDYH
+729 KYEVVKQIFHGFDYP
-744 RYFAADTHAKL
+744 RYFTANTHDKL
-755 GIILEAQEHILAF
+755 VIILEAQEHILSL
-768 DKGSTE
+768 DKGKE
-774 IGVSGQEKKAPSGKE
+774 NGASGKE
-789 RFTKEVM
+789 KKVESVKERFIKEVIG
-796 ALSQAFALAVPNE
+796 LSQSFALAVPSEE
-809 AALEIR
+809 AMEIR

-822 AVKARLVKFEPIGT
+822 AIKARLVKFEPVGT
-836 PGTENIGTAIRQIVD
+836 PGTEDIGSAIRQIVD
-851 QALVAEGVIDI
+851 QALVAEGVVDI
-862 FAAAGI
+862 FAAAGV
-868 QKPDLSVLSDE
+868 QKPDLSVLSDD
-879 FLAEVQGMKHRN
+879 FLADVQNMKHRN

-896 LRKILNDEI
+896 LKKVLDDEI
-905 KVRLRRNNIQ
+905 KLRLRRNAIQ
-915 GRKLSELLEKTI
+915 GKKLSEMLEKTI

-932 NLLTAT
+932 NLLTASQ
-938 EVIQELIELAKNIR
+938 VIQELIELAKQIR
-952 EADARGKELGL
+952 AEDGRGKALGL

-972 ALAENENAKDVLGD
+972 ALAESESAREVLGD

-997 DKVRKNTTIDWTIR
+997 DKVRGSTTIDWTIR

-1025 LAQYGYP
+1025 LAQFGYP
-1032 PDKQAIATETVLKQ
+1032 PDKQALATETVLKQ
-1046 AELFADLWEKSG
+1046 AELFADVWEKKN
-1058 MVSQ
+1058 

>member
-1 MNRIYESDIEK
+1 MNRIYESHIEE
-12 WVVEMLEKE
+12 WVVELLEKQ
-21 GYTYLSPEEQEAERG
+21 GFSYLSPEEQEVERG
-36 GDLRE
+36 DLHDV
-41 VLLPVRLR
+41 VLAQRLR
-49 DAVARINPNVP
+49 DAVARLNPEVSE
-60 DDAREDAVKKVIR
+60 DAREDAIKKVLA
-73 LASMPLLVEANE
+73 LASSPHLIESNE
-85 EFQKMLTDGVSV
+85 EFQRMLTDGVSV
-97 MAYQNGEQ
+97 TSYNNGEQ
-105 RGETVK
+105 RGEIVHV
-111 LIDFDNPRNNDL
+111 IDFNNPQNNDL
-123 VVANQFTVPFDNSSK
+123 VVTNQFTVLYDNTSK
-138 RPDVVILINGLPL
+138 RPDVVLIVNGLPL

-182 LFVYNGVLIAS
+182 LFAYNNVLIAS

-212 WRAPEEKRENER
+212 WRAPEGKREKEG
-224 ITPQMEVLVREML
+224 ITPQMEVLVKEML
-237 PPQTLLDIVRS
+237 YPTTLLDLVRS
-248 FTVFEKTRRQDAK
+248 FTVFEKTRREDPQ

-267 DTIKKIAAY
+267 ETVKKIAAY
-276 HQYYVVNKAIGSTV
+276 HQYYVVNKAITSTAK
-290 RATAEKGERKI
+290 ATAEKGGRKI

-311 KSLSMVFYTGKVVLS
+311 KSLSMVFYTGKVVLA
-326 LDNPTVVVITDR
+326 LDNPTIVVLTDR

-345 FDTFVASRGLL
+345 FDTFAASRGLL
-356 RQEPVQAE
+356 RQEPVQAG
-364 SRAHLKELLRTAGG
+364 SRNHLKELLRTAGG
-378 GIVFTTI
+378 GIIFTTI

-390 EDGSE
+390 EDGGT
-395 NYDLL
+395 NHDLL
-400 SERKNI
+400 SDRKNI

-434 YGNAKYLRD
+434 YGSAKYLRD

-493 SRLVKVHLPDE
+493 SRLVKIHLPEE

-518 GIEFSA
+518 GVEFSA

-538 VGNRERI
+538 VGNKERI
-545 KEVARDIVEHF
+545 KEVARDIVQHF
-556 EARQEVFE
+556 EARQEVFS

-578 ELYEEVVALR
+578 ELYDEIIALR

-593 PDLDKGKIKV
+593 QDLDKGKIKV
-603 VMTAASSDPKEFQP
+603 VMTASSSDPREYQP
-617 HHTNKQNRRKL
+617 HHTNKESRRKI

-635 GNSLQLV
+635 ANPLQLV
-642 IVQSMWLTGFDVP
+642 IVRDMWLTGFDVP

-680 VYKDKPGGLIVDY
+680 IYKDKPGGLIVDY

-710 GGKGDPTLTVEKAI
+710 GGKGDPTITQEKAI
-724 EIMLE
+724 EVMLE
-729 KYEVVKQMFHDFDYH
+729 KYEVVKQMFHGFDYH
-744 RYFAADTHAKL
+744 RYFAADTHGKL
-755 GIILEAQEHILAF
+755 GIILEAQEHILSL
-768 DKGSTE
+768 DKGKDE
-774 IGVSGQEKKAPSGKE
+774 GASGKE
-789 RFTKEVM
+789 KKREGAKERFIKEVIG
-796 ALSQAFALAVPNE
+796 LSQSFALAVPSEE
-809 AALEIR
+809 AMEIR
-815 DEVGFFQ
+815 DEIGFFQ
-822 AVKARLVKFEPIGT
+822 AIKARLVKFEPVGT

-851 QALVAEGVIDI
+851 QALVAEGVVDI
-862 FAAAGI
+862 FAAAGV

-896 LRKILNDEI
+896 LKKVLDDEI
-905 KVRLRRNNIQ
+905 KLRLRRNAIQ
-915 GRKLSELLEKTI
+915 GKKLSAMLEKTI

-932 NLLTAT
+932 NLLTAV
-938 EVIQELIELAKNIR
+938 EVIQELIELAKQIKT
-952 EADARGKELGL
+952 EDARGTDLGL
-963 SDDEIAFYD
+963 SDDEVAFYD
-972 ALAENENAKDVLGD
+972 ALAENESAREVLGD

-997 DKVRKNTTIDWTIR
+997 DKVRGSTTIDWTIR

-1025 LAQYGYP
+1025 LAQFGYP

-1046 AELFADLWEKSG
+1046 AELFADVWEKKG
-1058 MVSQ
+1058 

>member
-12 WVVEMLEKE
+12 WVVELLEQQ
-21 GYTYLSPEEQEAERG
+21 GYTYLAPDEQEAERG
-36 GDLRE
+36 DLRE
-41 VLLPVRLR
+41 VILQSRLR
-49 DAVARINPNVP
+49 TAIERLNPNVSE
-60 DDAREDAVKKVIR
+60 DAREDAIKKV
-73 LASMPLLVEANE
+73 LQVASQPLLAEANE
-85 EFQKMLTDGVSV
+85 EFQRMLTDGVSV
-97 MAYQNGEQ
+97 HDYNDGEQ
-105 RGETVK
+105 RGEIVH
-111 LIDFDNPRNNDL
+111 LIDFDNARNNDL
-123 VVANQFTVPFDNSSK
+123 VVSNQFTVPFDNSSK
-138 RPDVVILINGLPL
+138 RPDVVLIVNGLPL
-151 VVIELKNPIDE
+151 VVIELKNPVDE

-182 LFVYNGVLIAS
+182 LFAYNSVLVAS

-203 TTEWERFSI
+203 TTNWERFAV
-212 WRAPEEKRENER
+212 WRAPEGKREKEKT
-224 ITPQMEVLVREML
+224 TPQMQVLVQEMLIPEVL
-237 PPQTLLDIVRS
+237 LDVVRS
-248 FTVFEKTRRQDAK
+248 FTVFEKARREDTK

-267 DTIKKIAAY
+267 ETIKKIAAY
-276 HQYYVVNKAIGSTV
+276 HQYYVVNKAIDSTV
-290 RATAEKGERKI
+290 QATAEHGERKI

-345 FDTFVASRGLL
+345 FDTFAASRGLL

-364 SRAHLKELLRTAGG
+364 SREHLKKLLQTAGG

-390 EDGSE
+390 ENGGE
-395 NYDLL
+395 TYDMLTD
-400 SERKNI
+400 RKNI
-406 VVIADE
+406 VVMADE

-456 PIEKED
+456 PVEKED
-462 RSTPAVFGEYLDV
+462 KSTPAVFGEYLDV

-481 VDDKAT
+481 VEDKAT

-493 SRLVKVHLPDE
+493 SRLVKVHLPDD

-518 GIEFSA
+518 GVEFTT

-545 KEVARDIVEHF
+545 KQVAKDIVEHF
-556 EARQEVFE
+556 EARQEVFT
-564 GKAMIVAMSRRIAV
+564 GKGMIVAMSRRIAV
-578 ELYEEVVALR
+578 ELYEEIVALR
-588 PAWHS
+588 PNWHS
-593 PDLDKGKIKV
+593 DDLDKGTIKV
-603 VMTAASSDPKEFQP
+603 VITASSSDPREFQP
-617 HHTNKQNRRKL
+617 HHTNKENRRKL

-635 GNSLQLV
+635 ANPLQLV
-642 IVQSMWLTGFDVP
+642 IVRDMWLTGFDVP

-693 IGFASDLQKA
+693 IGFAADLQKA

-710 GGKGDPTLTVEKAI
+710 GGKGEPTNTQEQAI
-724 EIMLE
+724 EVMME
-729 KYEVVKQMFHDFDYH
+729 KYEVVKAMFHDFDYQ
-744 RYFAADTHAKL
+744 RYFAADTHQKL
-755 GIILEAQEHILAF
+755 GIILEAQEHILGQ
-768 DKGSTE
+768 DKGE
-774 IGVSGQEKKAPSGKE
+774 EVGVSGKE
-789 RFTKEVM
+789 RKTSSAKERFIKETM
-796 ALSQAFALAVPNE
+796 ALSQSFALAVPSE
-809 AALEIR
+809 ASMEIR

-822 AVKARLVKFEPIGT
+822 AIKARLVKFEPEGT
-836 PGTENIGTAIRQIVD
+836 PGTENIGSAIRQIVD
-851 QALVAEGVIDI
+851 QALVAEGVVDI
-862 FAAAGI
+862 FAAAGV

-896 LRKILNDEI
+896 LRKVLNDEI
-905 KVRLRRNNIQ
+905 KLRLRRNAIQ
-915 GRKLSELLEKTI
+915 GKKLSELLDKTI

-932 NLLTAT
+932 NLLTAS
-938 EVIQELIELAKNIR
+938 EVIQELIELAKKIS
-952 EADARGKELGL
+952 EEDARGKDLGL

-972 ALAENENAKDVLGD
+972 ALAINDSAREVLGD
-986 EKLRDLARVLV
+986 ENLRDLARVLV
-997 DKVRKNTTIDWTIR
+997 DKVRKNTSIDWTIR

-1025 LAQYGYP
+1025 LAQFGYP

-1046 AELFADLWEKSG
+1046 AELFADVWEKTS
-1058 MVSQ
+1058 